1 MMKLRS
7 SRLTVAVLAAA
18 TVILAAGGAAIGSN
32 MGFKFNKPLT
42 RVGDAPGSQ
51 TGKNWTSI
59 PYNNPYGTINGFC
72 TQVGL
77 TSTGLTRTSVTFDN
91 YDAAHPGFV
100 SATCGSTTPASFNGT
115 FPLKPGLGVEIR
127 QPTNTAAFAT
137 SIIIVGSHNT
147 GQAITVPIATGG
159 RVGET
164 DFAVP
169 YHTTA
174 TRMLDICTMAGLTST
189 GLKRATLTQLN
200 PGGAGVAAAFE
211 NASCGTTTPNPNL
224 RLGEFV
230 RIKDPVAAHTFVPA
244 HF

>member
-42 RVGDAPGSQ
+42 RVGDAPGVQ
-51 TGKNWTSI
+51 TGKNWTSV
-59 PYNNPYGTINGFC
+59 PYNNPYGTFNGLC
-72 TQVGL
+72 SQTGL
-77 TSTGLTRTSVTFDN
+77 VSTGLTRTGFTVDN
-91 YDAAHPGFV
+91 YDATHPGFS

-115 FPLKPGLGVEIR
+115 FPLKPGLGIEIR
-127 QPTNTAAFAT
+127 QPSNAAAFVT

-147 GQAITVPIATGG
+147 GLPINVPIATGG
-159 RVGET
+159 RVGEV

-174 TRMLDICTMAGLTST
+174 TKMLDICTMAGLTST

-200 PGGAGVAAAFE
+200 PGGGGVAAVFE
-211 NASCGTTTPNPNL
+211 NASCGNLTPNPNL

-230 RIKDPVAAHTFVPA
+230 RLKDPVAAHTFIPA